1 MLFKFGIWT
10 LRKFKHLNIRVSR
23 LFLLKSVEFPIIS
36 EILSPYFR
44 EFVLEVCGLLR
55 ESEAGDFSVAG
66 TSELRC
72 PGLNLFATPCL
83 PRRGGA
89 AMHCRLQPSK
99 ARRGGLRYG
108 ATCHS
113 PFSLHAWPCL
123 GFYPWSFIDFC
134 PLFLTNGPL
143 FDAS

>member
-1 MLFKFGIWT
+1 MFLDVSFIPCKISRIPHYIRNAIPLFPRVYPRFCLGGVCNDQ
-10 LRKFKHLNIRVSR
+10 LRK
-23 LFLLKSVEFPIIS
+23 
-36 EILSPYFR
+36 
-44 EFVLEVCGLLR
+44 
-55 ESEAGDFSVAG
+55 SEAGDFSVAG

-89 AMHCRLQPSK
+89 AMHCRLQPSE

-123 GFYPWSFIDFC
+123 GFYPWSLIDFC